1 MELSELQEWSW
12 EVGWPD
18 PLEFRNIWGFF
29 FLAEKRSQVQIPH
42 GGSEWVKTGKVG
54 REDLESAK
62 DRTAPLERKTHQ
74 CCESLRKVRRE
85 EEEEEEVEEEEEEEE
100 EVEGDLVKGFEE
112 ILSVKGSLSLSLVTG
127 RIVFRG

>member
-1 MELSELQEWSW
+1 M
-12 EVGWPD
+12 
-18 PLEFRNIWGFF
+18 
-29 FLAEKRSQVQIPH
+29 
-42 GGSEWVKTGKVG
+42 KTGKVG

-85 EEEEEEVEEEEEEEE
+85 EEEEEEEVEEE

-112 ILSVKGSLSLSLVTG
+112 ILSVKGSLGLSLVKG

>member
-1 MELSELQEWSW
+1 M
-12 EVGWPD
+12 
-18 PLEFRNIWGFF
+18 
-29 FLAEKRSQVQIPH
+29 
-42 GGSEWVKTGKVG
+42 KTGKVG

-85 EEEEEEVEEEEEEEE
+85 EEEEEEEVEEE

-112 ILSVKGSLSLSLVTG
+112 ILSVKGSLSLSLVKG

>member
-1 MELSELQEWSW
+1 M
-12 EVGWPD
+12 
-18 PLEFRNIWGFF
+18 
-29 FLAEKRSQVQIPH
+29 
-42 GGSEWVKTGKVG
+42 KTGKMG

-85 EEEEEEVEEEEEEEE
+85 EEEEEEVEEEE
-100 EVEGDLVKGFEE
+100 VEGDLVKGFEE
-112 ILSVKGSLSLSLVTG
+112 ILSVKGSLSLSLVKG

>member
-1 MELSELQEWSW
+1 M
-12 EVGWPD
+12 
-18 PLEFRNIWGFF
+18 
-29 FLAEKRSQVQIPH
+29 
-42 GGSEWVKTGKVG
+42 KTGKVG

-85 EEEEEEVEEEEEEEE
+85 EEEEEEVEEEEEEE
-100 EVEGDLVKGFEE
+100 VEGDLVKGFEE
-112 ILSVKGSLSLSLVTG
+112 ILSVKGSLSLSLVKG

>member
-1 MELSELQEWSW
+1 M
-12 EVGWPD
+12 
-18 PLEFRNIWGFF
+18 
-29 FLAEKRSQVQIPH
+29 
-42 GGSEWVKTGKVG
+42 KTGKVG

-85 EEEEEEVEEEEEEEE
+85 EEEEEEVEEEEVEVEEE

-112 ILSVKGSLSLSLVTG
+112 ILSVKGSLSLSLVKG